1 MEKKDS
7 SESPWWRPGVILF
20 TRMSGWIAG
29 PIIIAIFLGQYLDN
43 KYNTHPR
50 LFLLSVGIAFFISIF
65 GISTDAIKAMKVIE
79 KEEKAEVA
87 RKEAEE
93 KANEEK
99 NKLNRKSSSSDT
111 SWRY

>member
-29 PIIIAIFLGQYLDN
+29 PIIIAIFLGKYLDN

-50 LFLLSVGIAFFISIF
+50 LFLLSVGVAFFISIF
-65 GISTDAIKAMKVIE
+65 GISRDAIKAMKVIE
-79 KEEKAEVA
+79 KEEKAEAA
-87 RKEAEE
+87 RKALEE
-93 KANEEK
+93 QNKEK
-99 NKLNRKSSSSDT
+99 
-111 SWRY
+111 